1 MKYEALEMFRDSD
14 GHVYEEK
21 SPYPAKGK
29 PKKERLEV
37 LLTSNNRYGRPFVQ
51 EVKESKQNEEAPVE
65 EVGAEAIEEVKESK
79 QKSKEGK

>member
-1 MKYEALEMFRDSD
+1 MKYEALERFEDSD
-14 GHVYEEK
+14 GHVYEAT

-51 EVKESKQNEEAPVE
+51 EVKESKQGEEAPVE
-65 EVGAEAIEEVKESK
+65 EVGAEAIEEVKEGK
-79 QKSKEGK
+79 KSKEGK